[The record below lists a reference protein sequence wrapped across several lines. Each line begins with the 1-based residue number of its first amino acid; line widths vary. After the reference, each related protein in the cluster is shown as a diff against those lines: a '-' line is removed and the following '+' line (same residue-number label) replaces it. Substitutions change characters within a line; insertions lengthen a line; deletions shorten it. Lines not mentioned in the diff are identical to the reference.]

1 MFERLLRIAALL
13 AFCAVS
19 ACSTLRVNA
28 VKPASQAIAPVADT
42 ASTRYVA
49 ATTAAHPG
57 QSGFR
62 PLLTNTNALM
72 SRIVLA
78 DAARHSIDLQYSIV
92 PSKLDKKEAA

>member
-1 MFERLLRIAALL
+1 M
-13 AFCAVS
+13 
-19 ACSTLRVNA
+19 RVNA